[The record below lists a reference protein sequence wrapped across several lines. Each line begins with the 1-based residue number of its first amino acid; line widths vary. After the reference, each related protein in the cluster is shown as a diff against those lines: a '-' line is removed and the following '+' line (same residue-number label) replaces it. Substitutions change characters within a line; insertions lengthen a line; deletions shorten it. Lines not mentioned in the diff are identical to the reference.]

1 MLVVAVVLMMVAE
14 VLQMVEMVEE
24 AVIRVQETETP
35 ELLISAGAVPVVV
48 ILLATVVMAVQ
59 VL

>member
-1 MLVVAVVLMMVAE
+1 MLVVELVLMTVAQA
-14 VLQMVEMVEE
+14 LQMVEAVEE

-48 ILLATVVMAVQ
+48 LVVVTVVMAVQ
-59 VL
+59 AL